1 MLGMAST
8 YHQGGAVHPAPS
20 GMVVHTS
27 VVSPWERLMKAAA
40 ATATGIPSRAAMT
53 RVRTYS
59 RGDGAAG
66 GPAGAGPPGPG
77 DGVDPV
83 FGACRLI
90 AALHLIVEAHPWNH
104 PRAGPAN

>member
-66 GPAGAGPPGPG
+66 GGPPGPG